1 MSERSISYNDIMRF
15 MTGQVTLSTITP
27 IPSSTLSVH
36 FNGEHFPITLDSG
49 ATVSFVDKA
58 LVRRLCVPMLPNGQL
73 AQLALPA
80 IRATSLGE
88 INIVVII
95 QTSTNK
101 VYLRL
106 RALVMPALSVPCY
119 GGRTFER
126 DNGICDNVNTMM
138 VTLHG
143 GLFTVDLSD
152 TIGPLPLP
160 QPPPVLIVSSA
171 TVTTESSQPKLEEPP
186 RPSQDQALSPSQ
198 VCTPVLMKTKTSL
211 LPQGLYPIPCKQP
224 PGSKVIV
231 LPPTPLEPSSAT
243 SLWPPQICDVAA
255 GCALYIN
262 KTESPLHHAKNTHFR
277 IIQMEEQPVIDPISS
292 SVNLLALTSPS
303 QPSIETILSQI
314 KINTDI
320 LSATQLQDLHS
331 LHRNHWTAFD
341 EDMSGGFQDADHPYY
356 ATFAFKDENRT
367 PPHKVWAPQFNRKCQ
382 DLMQAKCDEL
392 EREGIMAD
400 PSKVNVE
407 VRNVSSTF
415 IQQKGSAKHKPLA
428 QCSLNEIRFITCF
441 NALNDSIHPVS
452 GRSNSYNDI
461 MKFMAS
467 KPYCIHADLTSSYF
481 QVKVHKKFWKYM
493 GVMTPYR
500 GIRVMT
506 RLGQGLLNSDVHLEQ
521 VVTRVLGD
529 EMLAGKCIMARD
541 DLIVGGNSVQECL
554 DNWALILAKLVK
566 HNLKV
571 NPRKV
576 RILLRDTE
584 IYGHRVED
592 GKVRPSDHIVTSLA
606 ATTTDSLV
614 TVGQVNS
621 WKGLYKTLIRHLPH
635 LASKMAPFD
644 AACAGQPSTDKFDW
658 SRPGILAAFN
668 DATQHLDKVM
678 ETHLP
683 HPDEQLALKPDTSD
697 TNLCTGWVLYCRR
710 EVEGSTRWL
719 PVQYASAKLNNY
731 MSTWTPCEQEGVG
744 VVLAIDQTR
753 HWINES
759 SKPTIVLPDN
769 KPVVEAADLMKR
781 GKHSKNPR
789 LQSFLASVNRS
800 NITFSHNSAKAG
812 LHDVPDALSRRP
824 PKPCTS
830 KDCQVERFLSELPAR
845 VELMSITL
853 HSIALE
859 SLNPAQLAAVTGDV
873 QELICKGT
881 GPIPLGS
888 RETWIALQ
896 ADCED
901 CCKFLLCKRLG
912 QAPSRKDKNKT
923 AVNRMLKTCEVSRG
937 LIISKSFDSTLMKE
951 VERVYVPSTFL
962 PAILTVMHVRLVH
975 PLPTQL
981 QRIFEKYF
989 VGFGVQ
995 GLCSTISE
1003 DCSLCAANRKFPREL
1018 DQFSPSSDISHPG
1031 SHMGTD
1037 VMRRAAQ
1044 HVVVTC
1050 DRFSNFVTA
1059 CIAQSESR
1067 EDMIKA
1073 ILTTVTPIRHAAK
1086 VEVRTDRA
1094 TALQSLAN
1102 RPDKQLVDNGIVLV
1116 LGEHGNRNSNC
1127 SVDKSMQ
1134 ELEGELKRLDPE
1146 GGKITPGILS
1156 QAVTNLN
1163 DRIRGHGLSASQVHF
1178 SRDHFTGKNLAL
1190 KDSKLKEVRESRRGP
1205 SGANLA
1211 PPKPI
1216 APGQLVYIKA
1226 EGTKHSSRNPLVVT
1240 RDEGRIV
1247 TVQKM
1252 LRATPA
1258 HAGLPK
1264 IQSEKLQIDKR
1275 FLETSKVPVT
1285 TRSDS
1290 KDWRADMFSAR
1301 QRQQLHLRPG
1311 GCLQGARPK
1320 QPTKPPDRDEDEGD
1334 DELCVVHF
1342 GEEEE
1347 GGEGAEDEVRRAG
1360 GGEVEEEEGG
1370 DVSADESASESTDDS
1385 GDEIRGAEEDVAN
1398 HLPIPHDMRGPHTRR
1413 RPPREAWH
1421 VNPELLHRQQ
1431 AATADEGPDQPRA
1444 RRRTKPPDFLGIE
1457 KERYEI
1463 RSDVSQTL
1471 AVQLHD
1477 LQPPLTERSLTPNG
1491 PTPTGSCSPT
1501 PPATPSV
1508 TPMATPDTSPET
1520 LTVAPPRTLLGED
1533 TQRRDREDVLERHR
1547 HWSIGGGETEEECL
1561 YPMLAWTPL
1570 TRHPPPSY

>member
-1 MSERSISYNDIMRF
+1 
-15 MTGQVTLSTITP
+15 
-27 IPSSTLSVH
+27 
-36 FNGEHFPITLDSG
+36 
-49 ATVSFVDKA
+49 
-58 LVRRLCVPMLPNGQL
+58 
-73 AQLALPA
+73 
-80 IRATSLGE
+80 
-88 INIVVII
+88 
-95 QTSTNK
+95 
-101 VYLRL
+101 
-106 RALVMPALSVPCY
+106 
-119 GGRTFER
+119 
-126 DNGICDNVNTMM
+126 
-138 VTLHG
+138 
-143 GLFTVDLSD
+143 
-152 TIGPLPLP
+152 
-160 QPPPVLIVSSA
+160 
-171 TVTTESSQPKLEEPP
+171 
-186 RPSQDQALSPSQ
+186 
-198 VCTPVLMKTKTSL
+198 MKEKTSL

-231 LPPTPLEPSSAT
+231 LPPSTLDQST

-262 KTESPLHHAKNTHFR
+262 QTESPLQHAKHTHFR
-277 IIQMEEQPVIDPISS
+277 VINMEEQPVIRPISCP
-292 SVNLLALTSPS
+292 VNLLAITS
-303 QPSIETILSQI
+303 QPSADSSLSQI

-320 LSATQLQDLHS
+320 LSPAQLQDLHS
-331 LHRNHWTAFD
+331 LHRKHWTAFN
-341 EDMSGGFQDADHPYY
+341 EDMSGGFQDADNPYY
-356 ATFAFKDENRT
+356 ATFSFKDENRT

-392 EREGIMAD
+392 ERDGIMAD
-400 PSKVNVE
+400 PSKVNTE

-415 IQQKGSAKHKPLA
+415 IQQKGSAKHKPLV
-428 QCSLNEIRFITCF
+428 QCALNEIRFITCF

-461 MKFMAS
+461 MKFMAT
-467 KPYCIHADLTSSYF
+467 KPYCIHADLTNSYF
-481 QVKVHKKFWKYM
+481 QVKIHKKFWKYM

-529 EMLAGKCIMARD
+529 EMLAGMCIMARD

-554 DNWALILAKLVK
+554 DNWAIILAKLDK

-614 TVGQVNS
+614 TVKQVNS

-668 DATQHLDKVM
+668 EATKHLDKVM
-678 ETHLP
+678 ETYLP
-683 HPDEQLALKPDTSD
+683 HPEEQLALKPDTSD

-710 EVEGSTRWL
+710 EVEGATRWL
-719 PVQYASAKLNNY
+719 PVQYASAKLCNY
-731 MSTWTPCEQEGVG
+731 MSDWTPCEQEGVG
-744 VVLAIDQTR
+744 AVLAIDQTR

-759 SKPTIVLPDN
+759 SKPTMVLPDN

-800 NITFSHNSAKAG
+800 NISFSHNSAKAG

-824 PKPCTS
+824 PKLCTS
-830 KDCQVERFLSELPAR
+830 KDCQVERFLSDLPAR

-853 HSIALE
+853 QTIALE
-859 SLNPAQLAAVTGDV
+859 SLNPAQLAAAAGDM
-873 QELICKGT
+873 QELIGRGT
-881 GPIPLGS
+881 GPVPLGS

-901 CCKFLLCKRLG
+901 CSKFTICKRLG
-912 QAPSRKDKNKT
+912 QIPGRKDRNKT
-923 AVNRMLKTCEVSRG
+923 TVNRMLKTCEISRG

-951 VERVYVPSTFL
+951 TERVYVPSVFL

-981 QRIFEKYF
+981 QRIFERYF

-995 GLCSTISE
+995 GLCNSISE
-1003 DCSLCAANRKFPREL
+1003 ECSLCSANKKFPREL

-1067 EDMIKA
+1067 EEMIKA
-1073 ILTTVTPIRHAAK
+1073 ILATVTPIRHAAK

-1102 RPDKQLVDNGIVLV
+1102 RPDQQLVDNGIVLV
-1116 LGEHGNRNSNC
+1116 LGEQANRNSNC

-1134 ELEGELKRLDPE
+1134 ELEVELKKLDPE

-1156 QAVTNLN
+1156 RAVTNLN

-1178 SRDHFTGKNLAL
+1178 SRDQVTGKNLAL
-1190 KDSKLKEVRESRRGP
+1190 RDSRLKEVRESRRGP
-1205 SGANLA
+1205 SSAGLP
-1211 PPKPI
+1211 PPKPV

-1240 RDEGRIV
+1240 RDEGRMV
-1247 TVQKM
+1247 TAQKM

-1258 HAGLPK
+1258 HTGLPK
-1264 IQSEKLQIDKR
+1264 IQSRKLRIDKR
-1275 FLETSKVPVT
+1275 FLETSKVPLT

-1290 KDWRADMFSAR
+1290 DNWRADMFSAR
-1301 QRQQLHLRPG
+1301 HRQQLQLRPG
-1311 GCLQGARPK
+1311 GGLGARPDIRR
-1320 QPTKPPDRDEDEGD
+1320 PTKPPDYWDESEED
-1334 DELCVVHF
+1334 DGLCVVHF

-1347 GGEGAEDEVRRAG
+1347 GEVDAEDEVEEAEAG

-1370 DVSADESASESTDDS
+1370 DEGEKA
-1385 GDEIRGAEEDVAN
+1385 AEDAVPN
-1398 HLPIPHDMRGPHTRR
+1398 LPIPQAMKSPHKRR
-1413 RPPREAWH
+1413 RPPREVWI
-1421 VNPELLHRQQ
+1421 VNQDLDRQQQ
-1431 AATADEGPDQPRA
+1431 AAEADGDPDPPRG
-1444 RRRTKPPDFLGIE
+1444 RRRTRAPDFLGVE
-1457 KERYEI
+1457 KERGE
-1463 RSDVSQTL
+1463 RRLELPPTL
-1471 AVQLHD
+1471 ATQLHD
-1477 LQPPLTERSLTPNG
+1477 LQTMRTERVFTPTG
-1491 PTPTGSCSPT
+1491 PNPTGSCSPT
-1501 PPATPSV
+1501 PPATPRV
-1508 TPMATPDTSPET
+1508 TPIATPNTSPET
-1520 LTVAPPRTLLGED
+1520 TTVAPPRTWLEEEGVLP
-1533 TQRRDREDVLERHR
+1533 RRVAGDVFERHR
-1547 HWSIGGGETEEECL
+1547 HWSIGGGETDRERL
-1561 YPMLAWTPL
+1561 YPMLDWTP
-1570 TRHPPPSY
+1570 RARRPPPSY